1 MNPKVSSTNTKAQ
14 ILKAYEEVLKKLE
27 EKSEAKPKEVQQRKE
42 AILTVESA
50 QKNTDEKIIADIT
63 AIKNSFVESL
73 EKVQE
78 SLSNE
83 YDKLAE
89 IQAAIKIEKKNLED
103 LYGLST
109 NADSFAAILLAQ
121 KESQHRFDEEMKS
134 KKESLDAEIANTKL
148 RWDKEK
154 AEKEALDKEEKLL
167 LEKTRT
173 REEEEYNYNLQQK
186 RKKETDEYQLIKS
199 QQEAE
204 LREKRI
210 AFEKEFAEREKSI
223 VETETEYAA
232 LKKAAE
238 QFPKELE
245 KAIQNAQADL
255 EKSLTTQFKYE
266 KNLIAKETEGLIK
279 LKDLQVSSLES
290 KIKEMEERIKELGQ
304 KADTSEKSLKDIAL
318 KAIERSTKV
327 HVVEKEKTE

>member
-1 MNPKVSSTNTKAQ
+1 MNPKVSNTNTKAQ
-14 ILKAYEEVLKKLE
+14 ILKAYDEVLKKLE

-42 AILTVESA
+42 AMLTVESA
-50 QKNTDEKIIADIT
+50 QKNTDEKIIADIS
-63 AIKNSFVESL
+63 AIKNNFVEAL
-73 EKVQE
+73 EKVQK
-78 SLSNE
+78 SLSSE
-83 YDKLAE
+83 YEKLAE
-89 IQAAIKIEKKNLED
+89 IQAAIKIEKKNLEE
-103 LYGLST
+103 LYGLSA

-121 KESQHRFDEEMKS
+121 KESQEHFDEEMKS
-134 KKESLDAEIANTKL
+134 KKASLDAEIAHIKL
-148 RWDKEK
+148 SWDKEK
-154 AEKEALDKEEKLL
+154 AEKEALAKEEKLL
-167 LEKTRT
+167 LQKTRT
-173 REEEEYNYNLQQK
+173 REEEEYNYTLQQK
-186 RKKETDEYQLIKS
+186 RKKEADEYQSIKT

-223 VETETEYAA
+223 VETEAEYAA

-245 KAIQNAQADL
+245 KAIQNAKAEV

-266 KNLIAKETEGLIK
+266 KNLTAIETAGLIK
-279 LKDLQVSSLES
+279 LKDLQVSSLEN

-318 KAIERSTKV
+318 KAIERSNRV
-327 HVVEKEKTE
+327 HVVEKEIE